1 MTERSCRWLHFFVS
15 ASSKSNLLKQERIT
29 KFPAQ
34 GSFPDAGVPRAASR
48 ALYTVSL
55 LGWLTMEAE
64 MHLMVN
70 KDRLPVWIFA
80 SHFAKESA
88 HGQSRE
94 KQSQRAV
101 FYSPGSKGG
110 TIITKEYED
119 APRKWWKIG
128 NRKVY
133 AILVQVTKEQY
144 EAYMR
149 PVWKEEKR
157 QQRLAEKRKKREKAQ
172 EEHRYD
178 PSVQGWDTPVSF
190 EQLCETEYGFMD
202 ETGQDSLDEILVKEE
217 LLKALR
223 EELAKLEELDRTILN
238 MASNGISEVD
248 IGREVGLSQKGV
260 NKRKH
265 KLLEQ
270 LREQMKDYR

>member
-1 MTERSCRWLHFFVS
+1 M
-15 ASSKSNLLKQERIT
+15 ANQAKSSVKQQYYIPLE
-29 KFPAQ
+29 
-34 GSFPDAGVPRAASR
+34 V
-48 ALYTVSL
+48 
-55 LGWLTMEAE
+55 
-64 MHLMVN
+64 
-70 KDRLPVWIFA
+70 
-80 SHFAKESA
+80 KE
-88 HGQSRE
+88 
-94 KQSQRAV
+94 
-101 FYSPGSKGG
+101 G
-110 TIITKEYED
+110 TIITKEFEN
-119 APRKWWKIG
+119 APQQWLKIG
-128 NRKVY
+128 NRLVR
-133 AILVQVTKEQY
+133 AILIPATKEQY

-149 PVWKEEKR
+149 PIWREDKR

-217 LLKALR
+217 LLKVLR
-223 EELAKLEELDRTILN
+223 EELAKLEEVDRTILN
-238 MASNGISEVD
+238 MASNGISEGD
-248 IGREVGLSQKGV
+248 IGREGGLSQKGV